1 MNKYNID
8 LNAVLIKPLYIGLLI
23 NIFIPVII
31 VGVAYYIEESG
42 GLAVSAN
49 ENLDL
54 LFWVLIGIAVID
66 GAAAIILKQKMFFR
80 PFIASKETFEQD
92 FGRAFFTNS
101 LIGNAITAAIAI
113 YGLVFYLLGGTF
125 NQLIF
130 FVFISFIAFQLIRPR
145 IRFSK
150 KVLAVQEKY
159 VDEGHFLI
167 AKN

>member
-8 LNAVLIKPLYIGLLI
+8 LNAVLIKPLYIGLMI
-23 NIFIPVII
+23 NILIPVII

-42 GLAVSAN
+42 GLAVPAN

-54 LFWVLIGIAVID
+54 LFWILIGVSLAEGAV
-66 GAAAIILKQKMFFR
+66 AIVLKQKMFFR

-92 FGRAFFTNS
+92 FHRAFFTNS
-101 LIGNAITAAIAI
+101 IIGNAITSAIAI
-113 YGLVFYLLGGTF
+113 YGLVIYLLGGTF

-145 IRFSK
+145 IRFSE

-159 VDEGHFLI
+159 VDEGRLLI
-167 AKN
+167 PKN